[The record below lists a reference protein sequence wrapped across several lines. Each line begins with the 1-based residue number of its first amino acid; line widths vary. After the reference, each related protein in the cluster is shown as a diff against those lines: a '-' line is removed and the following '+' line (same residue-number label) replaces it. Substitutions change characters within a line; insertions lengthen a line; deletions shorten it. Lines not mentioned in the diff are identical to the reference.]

1 MFLGILIAQD
11 SYMINFSTENF
22 YGPCNGSEQF
32 QCSDGCIFSK
42 YVCDG
47 ENDCSGGEDEENCLN
62 YMNFFKS
69 ETDYKVSHLFE

>member
-1 MFLGILIAQD
+1 MQSFT
-11 SYMINFSTENF
+11 FSAEHL
-22 YGPCNGSEQF
+22 YGTCNGSEQF
-32 QCSDGCIFSK
+32 QCSNGCIFSK

-69 ETDYKVSHLFE
+69 ETDYKVS